1 MVAEPRGRDS
11 TMSLGSTESQYG
23 LRHNNGVPV
32 WNGDI
37 LTHRDYETAA
47 LWFRAG
53 LKPGEQERAVARL
66 WVSLQGPAKEVVRM
80 CKPQDFE
87 DARGV
92 ERLLRIL
99 RESPLA
105 SMPVPDAHK
114 KIQAYDQIRRRPGEV
129 IGDFFVREQRA
140 FCEMTEALRCVR
152 NSRNEK
158 SGVRRHDHRAN
169 SGHSSVCSEAEYEIV
184 EDEDTLIEA
193 PWRQEQ
199 TGQTFSEL
207 EIRGY
212 RLLQNARLSREEQQ
226 VVVAAVETTRSAQQ
240 S

>member
-1 MVAEPRGRDS
+1 MACDISV
-11 TMSLGSTESQYG
+11 
-23 LRHNNGVPV
+23 V

-37 LTHRDYETAA
+37 LTLRDCETAA
-47 LWFRAG
+47 LWFRAA

-66 WVSLQGPAKEVVRM
+66 WANLQGLAKEVVRM

-105 SMPVPDAHK
+105 SMPVPDAYT

-140 FCEMTEALRCVR
+140 FREMTEALRRVR
-152 NSRNEK
+152 NSRSEK
-158 SGVRRHDHRAN
+158 SGVRRHDHRATSVN
-169 SGHSSVCSEAEYEIV
+169 SSVCSEAEYEMV
-184 EDEDTLIEA
+184 EKNKLV
-193 PWRQEQ
+193 
-199 TGQTFSEL
+199 
-207 EIRGY
+207 
-212 RLLQNARLSREEQQ
+212 RLSLSGISTSPKSTSLSRR
-226 VVVAAVETTRSAQQ
+226 ATDGLCWN
-240 S
+240 